1 MPPRQVLVFGL
12 GSPHGDDQAGWLV
25 ARQIAEQVVD
35 EGLTNRVQVY
45 ELRSPWDLL
54 DHLCPDAPIVIVDA
68 FATPRSTAP
77 SSDTPP
83 TELPPAESSPAEVML
98 IEESALA
105 TSPLAARSS
114 HGGSLPE
121 LLQLARSLAGQLG
134 PITIIGI
141 PARNCAPGSE
151 VSNDMPDRIAYAK
164 SLVWQ
169 QILRDG

>member
-1 MPPRQVLVFGL
+1 MPRRQVLVFGL

-35 EGLTNRVQVY
+35 EGLTDRVQVY

-54 DHLCPDAPIVIVDA
+54 HYVSPDAALVIVDA
-68 FATPRSTAP
+68 FASPY
-77 SSDTPP
+77 
-83 TELPPAESSPAEVML
+83 SPAPTSDSPATAALSAEVTL
-98 IEESALA
+98 IDEADLA

-121 LLQLARSLAGQLG
+121 LLQLARTLSGQLG

-141 PARNCAPGSE
+141 PAHNCAPGSE
-151 VSNDMPDRIAYAK
+151 VSSGMPTQVLYAK
-164 SLVWQ
+164 NLVWQ
-169 QILRDG
+169 QIMHVG